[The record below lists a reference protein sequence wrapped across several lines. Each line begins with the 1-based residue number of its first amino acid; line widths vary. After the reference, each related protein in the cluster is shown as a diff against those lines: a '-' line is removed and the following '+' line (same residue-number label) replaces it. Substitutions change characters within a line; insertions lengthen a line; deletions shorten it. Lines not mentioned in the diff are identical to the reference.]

1 MTNLGESEDQS
12 PLIEVQNL
20 TKVYGEGES
29 EVRALAGVSFSVC
42 RGEFVAIMGQS
53 GSGNSTLMHLLGC
66 LDRPTSGS
74 YRLSGQE
81 VAGLSR
87 DQLAAVRSK
96 QIGFVF
102 QSFNLLARTSA
113 LENVELPMLY
123 AGTPREDRESRAKVL
138 IEEVGLGSRMDH
150 RPNELSGG
158 QQQRVA
164 IARSLANGVPLLMAD
179 EPTGNLDS
187 ASSVEIMNLFR
198 RLNRESGITVIVV
211 THSTEIAAWSDR
223 VITFKDGLIVSDK
236 PTSEQA
242 SEGDCEGT
250 AALAQAPRGT
260 GISLVV
266 LIRTAWKALRRNIS
280 RSLLTMLGIII
291 GVGAVIASMAIG
303 SGAQAAVLKQ
313 IETLGANLVVITPGS
328 ISTGGVQMGSG
339 TRTTLLL
346 SDVAAIA
353 ENVPEVAGVS
363 PYSQISSQVIAG
375 GLNWSTM
382 IAGTNTTYPEVGNW
396 TIAQGRYFLDDEVAK
411 VSKVAVLGTTVAANL
426 FPTGSA
432 VGSEITIKSVPFKVI
447 GILGAK
453 GQTGFG
459 RDQDDIVMVPITTHQ
474 QRLSGQTW
482 VNSIQI
488 SASPPDVVDGVV
500 DSTERLLR
508 LQHHLSPRQPDDF
521 TIRNVANVQQVRI
534 ATTQTQSL
542 LLAAV
547 AVVSL
552 VVGGIGIM
560 NIMLVSVSE
569 RTREIGLRMAVGAK
583 GRDIQL
589 QFLIEALSMAIAGGV
604 IGVGMGIGVSDLTS
618 LIGHWPTVITA
629 FSVFLG
635 LLSAAG
641 TGVVFGYYPA
651 QRAAALDPIEALR
664 YE

>member
-1 MTNLGESEDQS
+1 MKTVAGEGSQS
-12 PLIEVQNL
+12 PLIEVKDL
-20 TKVYGEGES
+20 TKVYGEGAS
-29 EVRALAGVSFSVC
+29 EVRALAGVSFSV
-42 RGEFVAIMGQS
+42 RHGEFVAIMGQS
-53 GSGNSTLMHLLGC
+53 GSGKSTLMHLLGC
-66 LDRPTSGS
+66 LDRPSSGS
-74 YRLSGQE
+74 YRLAGQE
-81 VAGLSR
+81 VAGLTR

-123 AGTPREDRESRAKVL
+123 AGIPREERERRSEVL
-138 IEEVGLGSRMDH
+138 LDEVGLSTRMDH
-150 RPNELSGG
+150 KPNELSGG

-164 IARSLANGVPLLMAD
+164 IARSLSNGVPLLMAD

-211 THSTEIAAWSDR
+211 THSMEIAAWSDR
-223 VITFKDGLIVSDK
+223 IITFKDGLIVSDK
-236 PTSEQA
+236 SSSELGP
-242 SEGDCEGT
+242 EGERGENDP
-250 AALAQAPRGT
+250 AAQPQRGS

-266 LIRTAWKALRRNIS
+266 LVRTAWKALRRNIS

-303 SGAQAAVLKQ
+303 AGAQAAVLKQ

-339 TRTTLLL
+339 SRTTLHL
-346 SDVAAIA
+346 SDVAAIS
-353 ENVPEVAGVS
+353 ENVPEVAAVS
-363 PYSQISSQVIAG
+363 PYSQASSQVIAG
-375 GLNWSTM
+375 GLNWSTV
-382 IAGTNTTYPEVGNW
+382 IAGTSPAYPDVGNW
-396 TIAQGRYFLDDEVAK
+396 TLDQGRFFSDDEVAK
-411 VSKVAVLGTTVAANL
+411 VAKVAVLGSTVAANL
-426 FPTGSA
+426 FPTGSS
-432 VGSEITIKSVPFKVI
+432 VGGSITIKSVPFKVI
-447 GILGAK
+447 GVLGSK

-488 SASPPDVVDGVV
+488 SATSPETVDGVV
-500 DSTERLLR
+500 DATERLLR
-508 LQHHLSPRQPDDF
+508 LQHHLSPRQQDDF

-547 AVVSL
+547 AIVSL

-589 QFLIEALSMAIAGGV
+589 QFLIEALSMAIAGGI
-604 IGVGMGIGVSDLTS
+604 IGVAMGIGVSDLTS

-641 TGVVFGYYPA
+641 TGVIFGYYPA

>member
-1 MTNLGESEDQS
+1 MTNLGESEDHS

-53 GSGNSTLMHLLGC
+53 GSGKSTLMHLLGC

-138 IEEVGLGSRMDH
+138 IEEVGLSSRMDH
-150 RPNELSGG
+150 KPNELSGG

-223 VITFKDGLIVSDK
+223 IITFKDGLIVSDK
-236 PTSEQA
+236 PA
-242 SEGDCEGT
+242 SEKAPEGACEAT
-250 AALAQAPRGT
+250 ATLAQAPRGS

-339 TRTTLLL
+339 TRTTLLP

-363 PYSQISSQVIAG
+363 PYSQISSQVIAA

-382 IAGTNTTYPEVGNW
+382 IAGTNTKYPEVGNW
-396 TIAQGRYFLDDEVAK
+396 TLSQGRFFSDDEVAK
-411 VSKVAVLGTTVAANL
+411 VAKVAVLGTTVAANL
-426 FPTGSA
+426 FPTGNA

-447 GILGAK
+447 GILGIEGADRLRQGPGRHRDGPDHHPSAAAVGSNV
-453 GQTGFG
+453 GQQHT
-459 RDQDDIVMVPITTHQ
+459 D
-474 QRLSGQTW
+474 L
-482 VNSIQI
+482 
-488 SASPPDVVDGVV
+488 
-500 DSTERLLR
+500 RLLPRRGRRRRR
-508 LQHHLSPRQPDDF
+508 LD
-521 TIRNVANVQQVRI
+521 
-534 ATTQTQSL
+534 
-542 LLAAV
+542 
-547 AVVSL
+547 
-552 VVGGIGIM
+552 
-560 NIMLVSVSE
+560 
-569 RTREIGLRMAVGAK
+569 
-583 GRDIQL
+583 
-589 QFLIEALSMAIAGGV
+589 
-604 IGVGMGIGVSDLTS
+604 
-618 LIGHWPTVITA
+618 
-629 FSVFLG
+629 
-635 LLSAAG
+635 
-641 TGVVFGYYPA
+641 
-651 QRAAALDPIEALR
+651 
-664 YE
+664 

>member
-1 MTNLGESEDQS
+1 MSTQVEGENQS
-12 PLIEVQNL
+12 PLIEVKDL
-20 TKVYGEGES
+20 TKVYGEGAS
-29 EVRALAGVSFSVC
+29 EVRALAGVSFSVH
-42 RGEFVAIMGQS
+42 RGEFVSIMGQS
-53 GSGNSTLMHLLGC
+53 GSGKSTLMHLLGC

-81 VAGLSR
+81 VAGLTR

-123 AGTPREDRESRAKVL
+123 AGTPHEERERRAKVL
-138 IEEVGLGSRMDH
+138 LEEVGLGPRLNH
-150 RPNELSGG
+150 KPNELSGG

-164 IARSLANGVPLLMAD
+164 IARSLSNGVPLLMAD

-187 ASSVEIMNLFR
+187 ASSIEIMNLFR

-211 THSTEIAAWSDR
+211 THSMEIAAWSDR
-223 VITFKDGLIVSDK
+223 IVTFKDGLIVSDK
-236 PTSEQA
+236 PSAEFGAQEPRDLVLHVA
-242 SEGDCEGT
+242 N
-250 AALAQAPRGT
+250 AARGS
-260 GISLVV
+260 GISFAVLV
-266 LIRTAWKALRRNIS
+266 RTAWKALRRNIS

-339 TRTTLLL
+339 TRTTLLP

-353 ENVPEVAGVS
+353 ANVPEVAGVS

-375 GLNWSTM
+375 GLNWSTS
-382 IAGTNTTYPEVGNW
+382 IAGTNTAYPEVGNW
-396 TIAQGRYFLDDEVAK
+396 TLAQGRYFSDDEVAK
-411 VSKVAVLGTTVAANL
+411 VAKVAVLGSTVAANL
-426 FPTGSA
+426 FPTGAA
-432 VGSEITIKSVPFKVI
+432 VGSTITIKSVPFK
-447 GILGAK
+447 ILGVLGSK

-482 VNSIQI
+482 VNSIQL
-488 SASPPDVVDGVV
+488 SASSPEVVDGVV

-508 LQHHLSPRQPDDF
+508 LQHHLSPRQQDDF
-521 TIRNVANVQQVRI
+521 TIRNIANVQQVRI

-569 RTREIGLRMAVGAK
+569 RTREIGLRMAVGAR

-589 QFLIEALSMAIAGGV
+589 QFLIEAFSMAIAGGI
-604 IGVGMGIGVSDLTS
+604 IGVAFGVGVSDLTS
-618 LIGHWPTVITA
+618 LLGHWPTVITA
-629 FSVFLG
+629 LSIFLG
-635 LLSAAG
+635 LASAAG

-651 QRAAALDPIEALR
+651 RRAAALDPIEALR